1 MHVDYFGFRP
11 STVIIYFYGGN
22 EENAILVIL
31 LLLVIENCIPTQ
43 ASLAGD
49 QLSTAQYNHACGT
62 PNTLLTSA

>member
-1 MHVDYFGFRP
+1 MHVDYSGFRP

-31 LLLVIENCIPTQ
+31 LLVIENCIHTL
-43 ASLAGD
+43 ACLAGD

>member
-31 LLLVIENCIPTQ
+31 LLVTENSIPTL
-43 ASLAGD
+43 ASR
-49 QLSTAQYNHACGT
+49 
-62 PNTLLTSA
+62 